1 MLGLEQARLR
11 PEENLQA
18 LEQGWAQL
26 PEMGQLH
33 RQLHRQLRLALEQL
47 QTRYYKVVVAPVQQ
61 ANLCWRLPPEGTGS

>member
-1 MLGLEQARLR
+1 MLGLEQARVL

-33 RQLHRQLRLALEQL
+33 RQL
-47 QTRYYKVVVAPVQQ
+47 
-61 ANLCWRLPPEGTGS
+61 